1 MLKITVRI
9 EGMMCGMCE
18 AHTNDAIR
26 EAFGVSKVISSHEDK
41 QTIIITKEDIED
53 SKIKAVVEG
62 IGYEVLSIKRE
73 DYEKKGILSSIFKK

>member
-73 DYEKKGILSSIFKK
+73 DYEKKGILSSILKK